1 MNMENHDGN
10 ILTVKSSDSSTRLL
24 WQSYQLIHPVA
35 IEKKLGEI
43 NDEFDLR
50 NIFVHTLK

>member
-35 IEKKLGEI
+35 NEKKLGEI